1 MPGSR
6 LASARPRLAAAPG
19 CAGCL
24 LRPGVRAWG
33 VVRVQRGWPCL
44 LPAGCVC
51 TATRSDLRRH
61 APLSTPG
68 RIPPP
73 AHVDGD
79 VMRLPDPMRSH
90 TSIFQCQ

>member
-1 MPGSR
+1 VPGSR

-44 LPAGCVC
+44 LPARCVC
-51 TATRSDLRRH
+51 TGY
-61 APLSTPG
+61 PL
-68 RIPPP
+68 
-73 AHVDGD
+73 
-79 VMRLPDPMRSH
+79 
-90 TSIFQCQ
+90 

>member
-6 LASARPRLAAAPG
+6 LASGRPRLAAAPG

-44 LPAGCVC
+44 LPARCVC
-51 TATRSDLRRH
+51 
-61 APLSTPG
+61 
-68 RIPPP
+68 
-73 AHVDGD
+73 
-79 VMRLPDPMRSH
+79 RLPALTCADTLPSLPQGVYPRPL
-90 TSIFQCQ
+90 TSTGM